1 MKFNLLDF
9 NAKFY
14 IADKLGTYNNEAIT
28 QQMDKDLD
36 TQAMKDMVETFDPKV
51 HSINCFFTFFIINE
65 HKLIIDKLCHSHAF
79 KMAFSGY
86 CNDTTGKL
94 QFAGYQNKEFYE
106 FCLFL
111 TEHNLWPDKTDVKN
125 RLIQSRGFI
134 SRNLINFVRMGVR
147 KISKG
152 RFCKPYDS
160 SVYTKP
166 VRGYRLI
173 INELHKAGRQDL
185 IDVCLLNSKSSLKES
200 IYPMVLRTI
209 ADIGPE
215 KIMNLGAEQ
224 AITEAMRIYYK
235 ERFRIGFFKK
245 LIKVYIPKTI
255 EVVLVFTRLFKT
267 K

>member
-9 NAKFY
+9 NLKFY
-14 IADKLGTYNNEAIT
+14 IGDKLSSYTNDDIT
-28 QQMDKDLD
+28 EQMINDLD
-36 TQAMKDMVETFDPKV
+36 TQEMIAMVETFDPKV
-51 HSINCFFTFFIINE
+51 HSINCFFTFFVINE
-65 HKLIIDKLCHSHAF
+65 HKLIADKLF
-79 KMAFSGY
+79 YNETFRMAYSGY
-86 CNDTTGKL
+86 LDKQNEKI

-111 TEHNLWPDKTDVKN
+111 TEHNLWPDKSDVKN

-134 SRNLINFVRMGVR
+134 TRNLINFVRMGVC

-152 RFCKPYDS
+152 RFCKPYES
-160 SVYTKP
+160 SVWTKP

-209 ADIGPE
+209 ADIGPD
-215 KIMNLGAEQ
+215 KIMNLGAEKSIGE
-224 AITEAMRIYYK
+224 AIQIYYK
-235 ERFRIGFFKK
+235 ERFRMSFIKK
-245 LIKVYIPKTI
+245 LIRVYIPKTI
-255 EVVLVFTRLFKT
+255 DFVFVFTRLFKT

>member
-9 NAKFY
+9 NVKFY
-14 IADKLGTYNNEAIT
+14 IGDKLSRFTDKDIEA
-28 QQMDKDLD
+28 QMDTDLD
-36 TQAMKDMVETFDPKV
+36 TQEMKDMVETFDPKV
-51 HSINCFFTFFIINE
+51 HSINCFFTFFVINE
-65 HKLIIDKLCHSHAF
+65 HKLIADKLYHNATF
-79 KMAFSGY
+79 RMAFSGY
-86 CNDTTGKL
+86 CDDTTGKL
-94 QFAGYQNKEFYE
+94 LFAGYQNKEFYE

-111 TEHNLWPDKTDVKN
+111 TEHDLWPDKTDVKN

-134 SRNLINFVRMGVR
+134 SRNLINLARMGVR

-173 INELHKAGRQDL
+173 IDELHKAGRQDL
-185 IDVCLLNSKSSLKES
+185 IDICLLNSKSSLKES

-215 KIMNLGAEQ
+215 NIMNLGAEQ
-224 AITEAMRIYYK
+224 AITEALRIYYK
-235 ERFRIGFFKK
+235 ERFRMSFLKK
-245 LIKVYIPKTI
+245 LIKVYIPKII
-255 EVVLVFTRLFKT
+255 EIIFVFTRLFKT